1 MQGLAGLTAALIIAF
16 YSSWHLTL
24 VVIGC
29 IPLVI
34 LAGAYQTRQIKG
46 RAAINKKLLEGAG
59 KVCVCVS
66 VSVCVC
72 ACLCVCVRACAH
84 VYNKHYAL
92 SSIQ

>member
-59 KVCVCVS
+59 KVCMCVG
-66 VSVCVC
+66 
-72 ACLCVCVRACAH
+72 VCVRACAC
-84 VYNKHYAL
+84 VCVCVCVCVRVCTCV
-92 SSIQ
+92 